1 MIIPIIMHIDLAVI
15 LYIVIFPLAVPK
27 FLLGSFWPKIRGK
40 GPILAVLGENRLG
53 VTADGKLF
61 LFSHALEVS
70 ESFSL

>member
-1 MIIPIIMHIDLAVI
+1 MIIPIIMHIHLAVI

-40 GPILAVLGENRLG
+40 GPILALLGENRLG

-61 LFSHALEVS
+61 LFLRSLEAS

>member
-27 FLLGSFWPKIRGK
+27 FLLGSFWPKIREK
-40 GPILAVLGENRLG
+40 SAILAIVEENRLG

-61 LFSHALEVS
+61 SFSHSLEVS
-70 ESFSL
+70 ESFSF